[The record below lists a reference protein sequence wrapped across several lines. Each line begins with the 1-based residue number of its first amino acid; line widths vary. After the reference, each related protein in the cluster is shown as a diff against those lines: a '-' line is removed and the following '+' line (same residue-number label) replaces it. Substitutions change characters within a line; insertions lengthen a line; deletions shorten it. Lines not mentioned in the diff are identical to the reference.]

1 MLVGPKHTIR
11 THSTLE
17 KELETAVLRTSTAFV
32 FRGLLVVG
40 LLFVAT
46 SNATAQE
53 KFAEAEGPYTSIEG
67 FRGLDWGTS
76 EGDVIAR
83 LGEPT
88 ERRRLDDGLEILAY
102 RNTLV
107 GHPSIVLL
115 GLLDEQGFVKA
126 QEVSNLA
133 GNDDEKCIEQVRDIH
148 REINLRYPLIRPAEE
163 AKNNTPEPICSAAPA
178 GEAYWHR
185 QWRDET
191 TGAAITVSVKS
202 GSDKVEVT
210 YESKAFIDWVG
221 SEGDGA
227 RPEIED
233 EGAPAEMLEGRP

>member
-1 MLVGPKHTIR
+1 M
-11 THSTLE
+11 
-17 KELETAVLRTSTAFV
+17 LRTSAAFV
-32 FRGLLVVG
+32 LRGLVVVG

-46 SNATAQE
+46 SSATAQE
-53 KFAEAEGPYTSIEG
+53 EFAEAEGPYTSIEG

-76 EGDVIAR
+76 EDDVIAR

-102 RNTLV
+102 GSTLD
-107 GHPSIVLL
+107 GRPSVVLL

-148 REINLRYPLIRPAEE
+148 REINLRYPLIRPTEE

-185 QWRDET
+185 QWRDEA
-191 TGAAITVSVKS
+191 TGSAITVSVKS

-233 EGAPAEMLEGRP
+233 EGAPTEMLEARP